1 MDDLATV
8 RVSHQ
13 IQSPSEYPRQRY
25 TDVGTMR
32 KIGDAAFFRIV
43 DRLLGAG
50 GGRNPAVRWS
60 IDGVDWQRERHSHSG
75 AEHGFTVEVT
85 TGTHATKPAWTLVVV
100 KEYWWKIKTGDS
112 FKSMQWAHI
121 TAGSRAEVVD
131 WLDRQDRKFA

>member
-1 MDDLATV
+1 
-8 RVSHQ
+8 
-13 IQSPSEYPRQRY
+13 
-25 TDVGTMR
+25 MR

-50 GGRNPAVRWS
+50 AGRNPAVRWS

-121 TAGSRAEVVD
+121 TAGSRADVID
-131 WLDRQDRKFA
+131 WLDRQDRKSA